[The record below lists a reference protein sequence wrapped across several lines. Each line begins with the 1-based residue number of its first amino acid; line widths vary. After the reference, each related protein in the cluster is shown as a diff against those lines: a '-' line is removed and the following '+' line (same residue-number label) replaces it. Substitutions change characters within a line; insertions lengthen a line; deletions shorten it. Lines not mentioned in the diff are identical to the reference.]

1 MFQYSIFG
9 IPKTKGTVQSSRYYV
24 VVESGKVDVKFE
36 SPLSVIS
43 LTRPLSQCKDFFKGR
58 LFESYLSNNI
68 ERLQTPCV
76 LTHDNAPKQNE
87 RKGPQQSKVC
97 SHQPHVASSS
107 KSTPAAFTLFHHVH
121 D

>member
-1 MFQYSIFG
+1 MFQYAIFG
-9 IPKTKGTVQSSRYYV
+9 IPKTRGTVQGSRYYV
-24 VVESGKVDVKFE
+24 FTKSSKVDVDFE
-36 SPLSVIS
+36 SLLGVIS
-43 LTRPLSQCKDFFKGR
+43 LTRPLSRCKDFCENRSFV
-58 LFESYLSNNI
+58 SYLSTNI

-97 SHQPHVASSS
+97 SHQPHIASSS
-107 KSTPAAFTLFHHVH
+107 KSTPAAFTLFHYVH